1 MDSIDVSVLR
11 NAVDWLAPGRRV
23 VPVTVT
29 RTWGSSPRP
38 VGAMLAMRDDDLLL
52 VLIRLRQLR
61 P

>member
-1 MDSIDVSVLR
+1 VSVLR

-38 VGAMLAMRDDDLLL
+38 VGAMLAMRDDHLLL